1 MSEKEKYYDKL
12 MEEEAEEEECHER
25 SFFWPILLIG
35 LGIYFLLNN
44 LGLWPGL
51 NWRALFSFWPLFLIF
66 GGLNIIA
73 HQLPRPLNRLVSAGV
88 ALGAVAVF
96 GLLLLFGDRVPG
108 MLGVEA
114 TDRAITEA
122 IAYDPDGEVAEARID
137 ISFNSY
143 GGRVT
148 ALEDSPN
155 LIAGE
160 VSHHGTL
167 QFDTRVDGDMAVVDL
182 DTRGGGFFSWGWFSD
197 EGTAW
202 DIGLN
207 PSVPLDLDLDLASGR
222 TTMDLSGL
230 QLQGLSVDA
239 ASGSNVLHL
248 PAGEYQASYDASSG
262 STEIFLPDSGN
273 VILEI
278 DGASGGIRL
287 HLPDTMEAQV
297 IVEDGGSGR
306 LNPGDRLRK
315 VRDGKDR
322 DEGVWQTDGFTGA
335 ADHVTVILSI
345 ASGGITIDSGK

>member
-12 MEEEAEEEECHER
+12 MEEEVEEEECQER

-51 NWRALFSFWPLFLIF
+51 NWPALFSFWPLFLIF

-73 HQLPRPLNRLVSAGV
+73 NQLPRPLNRLVSTGV
-88 ALGAVAVF
+88 ALGALAVF
-96 GLLLLFGDRVPG
+96 GFLLLFGDRVPG
-108 MLGVEA
+108 LLGVEA
-114 TDRAITEA
+114 LDRPTTET
-122 IAYDPDGEVAEARID
+122 IAYVPEENVSQARVD

-143 GGRVT
+143 GGTLT
-148 ALEDSPN
+148 ALEDNPN
-155 LIAGE
+155 LIAGH
-160 VSHHGTL
+160 VSHNGRL
-167 QFDTRVDGDMAVVDL
+167 QFDTRLDGNTAVIDL
-182 DTRGGGFFSWGWFSD
+182 DTHGGLFSWSWFSED
-197 EGTAW
+197 TTW
-202 DIGLN
+202 DLSLSPNI
-207 PSVPLDLDLDLASGR
+207 PLDLDLDLASGS
-222 TTMDLSGL
+222 TTLDLRGL
-230 QLQGLSVDA
+230 QLQALSVDA
-239 ASGSNVLHL
+239 ASASTVLHL

-273 VILEI
+273 VTLEI
-278 DGASGGIRL
+278 DGASGGIRI

-335 ADHVTVILSI
+335 ADHITVILSI